1 LSRSLG
7 KSPSAVIDD
16 FLPSGL
22 AQAMRDDIENHFS
35 APESHRAATHQ
46 VWNYWCVPELYTYL
60 RTAPD
65 KVIAR
70 ESLEQFMARLKAW
83 SIDYCGM
90 AEVTRPYLS
99 LYVPGCAQ
107 GLHNDSGNG
116 RFAFLYSLTRN
127 ERRTTGGE
135 TILLR
140 AGDHFRQNLNRP
152 SAGRGFYDLIEP
164 RFNRLVIFDDRL
176 VHGVTRL
183 EGVMDPMQGRFVL
196 HGHLRE
202 TPPIVTGPTAAA
214 LMPEFDRH
222 LQEAIKLPPEL
233 AGHHGPLVLRI
244 RIDDGQVE
252 SCQVITDRVIH
263 PDANNTAW
271 APWLAELMLRI
282 RSFRATAGA
291 GEIIQPLMFGNPVN
305 LR

>member
-1 LSRSLG
+1 
-7 KSPSAVIDD
+7 
-16 FLPSGL
+16 
-22 AQAMRDDIENHFS
+22 
-35 APESHRAATHQ
+35 
-46 VWNYWCVPELYTYL
+46 
-60 RTAPD
+60 
-65 KVIAR
+65 
-70 ESLEQFMARLKAW
+70 
-83 SIDYCGM
+83 
-90 AEVTRPYLS
+90 
-99 LYVPGCAQ
+99 
-107 GLHNDSGNG
+107 
-116 RFAFLYSLTRN
+116 
-127 ERRTTGGE
+127 
-135 TILLR
+135 
-140 AGDHFRQNLNRP
+140 
-152 SAGRGFYDLIEP
+152 
-164 RFNRLVIFDDRL
+164 

-252 SCQVITDRVIH
+252 SCQVVTDRVIH

-271 APWLAELMLRI
+271 ATWLAELMLRI